1 MDMFDNSYILCYNM
15 TTKGGSIMI
24 VTTHDGKRVVEW
36 DGPWPTVAQ
45 VVEAAHRNFP
55 GIPTDQINIFT
66 VEAPG
71 DTIIQLTDRPEPVI
85 YW

>member
-1 MDMFDNSYILCYNM
+1 M
-15 TTKGGSIMI
+15 T
-24 VTTHDGKRVVEW
+24 VTTRDGKKVVEW

-45 VVEAAHRNFP
+45 VAEAAHQNFP
-55 GIPTDQINIFT
+55 GISTDRLNIFP

-71 DTIIQLTDRPEPVI
+71 DIIIQLTDQPEPVV